1 MLEEGGVMKGSYERE
16 GGYEGMRV
24 GVGGGIGEEGEG

>member
-1 MLEEGGVMKGSYERE
+1 MLEEGGMMKGSYKRE

-24 GVGGGIGEEGEG
+24 GVGGGMSERMC